1 MKEFQKLSETE
12 MEIMKIIWSKDEA
25 ITSGELLE
33 IFNNKD
39 KEWKTQTI
47 STFLTRLVNK
57 GLLTMERSERSNYY
71 RARINFEEYK
81 QNEAES
87 ILNKLYKGSI
97 RNFLSALYGNKKVSK
112 EDIDDLKDWFS
123 KK

>member
-12 MEIMKIIWSKDEA
+12 MDIMKIIWSKDEA

-33 IFNNKD
+33 IFNAKD
-39 KEWKTQTI
+39 KEWKAQTI
-47 STFLTRLVNK
+47 STFLSRLTNK
-57 GLLTMERSERSNYY
+57 GLLVMRKEGRSNYY
-71 RARINFEEYK
+71 SAKISLEEYK
-81 QNEAES
+81 RNEAES

-97 RNFLSALYGNKKVSK
+97 KNFLAALYGNKKVSK
-112 EDIDDLKDWFS
+112 EDVEDLKDWFS